1 MSVGIQFTV
10 LWILVI
16 LMGLVVAL
24 LYRKNKNDH

>member
-1 MSVGIQFTV
+1 MSVGVQFTV